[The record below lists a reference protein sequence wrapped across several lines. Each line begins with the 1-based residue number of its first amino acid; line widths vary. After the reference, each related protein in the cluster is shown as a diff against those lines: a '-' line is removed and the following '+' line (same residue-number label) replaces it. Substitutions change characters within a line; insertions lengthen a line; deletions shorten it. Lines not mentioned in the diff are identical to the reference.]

1 MSDFGLSVTWNK
13 TILPE
18 FQKSYCPL
26 ANDDLTTKV
35 QDILTLKMSDRTKT
49 SKKVHLCIHF
59 SPSYG
64 SAKSSPI
71 NHNGNVRRQGGRGAC
86 LERLSLFIFVSNP
99 GREFLFFW
107 FS

>member
-26 ANDDLTTKV
+26 ANDDLRTKV
-35 QDILTLKMSDRTKT
+35 QDILTLKMSERKKNK
-49 SKKVHLCIHF
+49 KKVHLCIHF

-71 NHNGNVRRQGGRGAC
+71 NHNGYMRRQGGGGHA
-86 LERLSLFIFVSNP
+86 LKD
-99 GREFLFFW
+99 
-107 FS
+107 